1 MSIRITTIEPGSIAE
16 ELGIQPGDEL
26 VTMNGE
32 PIHDELDVKFY
43 SPGEMVEIELYLQ
56 GNFTQIEIEKEHD
69 DELGFAVEPMKMTA
83 CGNDCVFC
91 FVDQNP
97 AGMRKAMYFRDGD
110 YRFSHL
116 YGNFNTMTN
125 VGPAGLQRIVKQ
137 RLMPQYVSV
146 HSTDLAVRTRL
157 MRLRKDDHILDK
169 LRYLA
174 DNDIWMHTQ
183 IVLCPGI
190 NDGESLEK
198 TIEDFYSLGPAVQTM
213 AIVPVGLTSHRD
225 GLTDLRQI
233 DKAYATDMIH
243 YVFNLQKRF
252 RKEREVNWLYLS
264 DEWFLVAE
272 METPPEEWY
281 DGFPQLENGVG
292 MVRDFIEE
300 TRKEVDS
307 LKKTAF
313 LTEPRVL
320 TLATATLASG
330 FMKRDIVPILRQI
343 PNLEVDLQVVVNQLY
358 GPDVTVTGLLSG
370 QCFYHH
376 FKDSPSFSSSFENSP
391 SFSSACP
398 EPVEGRGQGVVSDLL
413 LLPPNVLN
421 EDDLF
426 LDDETPLGLK
436 RKLNDRPMAIFHG
449 SWEEVLYYLDHN
461 ENEAYDTKKMKLT
474 AL

>member
-1 MSIRITTIEPGSIAE
+1 MSIRITTVESGTIAE
-16 ELGIQPGDEL
+16 ELGIKPGDEL
-26 VTMNGE
+26 LTMNGE
-32 PIHDELDVKFY
+32 PIHDELDFKFY
-43 SPGEMVEIELYLQ
+43 TPGETLEVELYLS
-56 GNFTQIEIEKEHD
+56 GAHTILEIEKEHD
-69 DELGFAVEPMKMTA
+69 EEIGFAVQPMKMTA

-97 AGMRKAMYFRDGD
+97 QGLRKALYFRDGD

-125 VGPAGLQRIVKQ
+125 VGPKSLERIVRQ

-146 HSTDLAVRTRL
+146 HSTDLEVRTKL

-169 LRYLA
+169 LHYLA
-174 DNDIWMHTQ
+174 ENDIWMHTQ

-190 NDGESLEK
+190 NDGASLAK
-198 TIEDFYSLGPAVQTM
+198 TIDDIYGLGPAVQTM
-213 AIVPVGLTSHRD
+213 AIVPVGLTSHR
-225 GLTDLRQI
+225 GTLTELKQV
-233 DKAYATDMIH
+233 DKAYARKMIE
-243 YVFNLQKRF
+243 YIFDLQKKF
-252 RKEREVNWLYLS
+252 RKERGMNWLYLS

-300 TRKEVDS
+300 TRREVAS
-307 LKKTAF
+307 LKTSRRLDA
-313 LTEPRVL
+313 PRRL

-330 FMKRDIVPILRQI
+330 FMRRDIVPLLETI
-343 PNLEVDLQVVVNQLY
+343 PNLEVDLEVVVNKLY

-370 QCFYHH
+370 QCFENH
-376 FKDSPSFSSSFENSP
+376 FHSR
-391 SFSSACP
+391 A
-398 EPVEGRGQGVVSDLL
+398 VTDLL

-421 EDDLF
+421 EDDVF

-449 SWEEVLYYLDHN
+449 SWEEVLHYIDHP
-461 ENEAYDTKKMKLT
+461 EAEMFDAKKMKLPVMN
-474 AL
+474 